1 MKKEYSI
8 PTGSHPVVYRGDQ
21 IAAGQQLTDGPVVLQ
36 DTGFHSALPV
46 GKGILHF
53 RTMAEAAEA
62 IHEVERDY
70 KQHAEAARCIAEK
83 YFDSDRVLTRL
94 IEEALHGDQ
103 GIY

>member
-1 MKKEYSI
+1 
-8 PTGSHPVVYRGDQ
+8 
-21 IAAGQQLTDGPVVLQ
+21 
-36 DTGFHSALPV
+36 
-46 GKGILHF
+46 
-53 RTMAEAAEA
+53 MAEAAEA

-94 IEEALHGDQ
+94 IEEALDGDQ